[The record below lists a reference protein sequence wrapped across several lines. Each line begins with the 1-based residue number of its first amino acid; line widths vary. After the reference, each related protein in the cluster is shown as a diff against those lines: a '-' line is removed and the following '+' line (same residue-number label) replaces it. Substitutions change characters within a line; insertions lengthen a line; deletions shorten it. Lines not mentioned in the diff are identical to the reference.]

1 MKYRKPWTMLTVAV
15 VALSAVSVVCFA
27 SEEAVKPMQ
36 TKGEIV
42 SVDQTAG
49 SLTVKEANLAPTPSV
64 AQPVSFV
71 VDSKTVISK
80 DKQALKLGDL
90 KAGDLVTVEYST
102 TPDNK
107 ALASSVAVETKET
120 STATP

>member
-1 MKYRKPWTMLTVAV
+1 MKNRKPWTMLAAV
-15 VALSAVSVVCFA
+15 VALSAVSAVCLA

-36 TKGEIV
+36 TKGEII

-49 SLTVKEANLAPTPSV
+49 LLTVREAGQASPVAVVQPT
-64 AQPVSFV
+64 SFV

-90 KAGDLVTVEYST
+90 KAGDSVTVEYST

-107 ALASSVAVETKET
+107 ALASFVAVETKAA
-120 STATP
+120 STVTP

>member
-1 MKYRKPWTMLTVAV
+1 MKNRKPWTMLAAMVALG
-15 VALSAVSVVCFA
+15 ALSAVCLA

-49 SLTVKEANLAPTPSV
+49 SLTVKEVSATS
-64 AQPVSFV
+64 QPASFV

-90 KAGDLVTVEYST
+90 KAGDLVAVEYST

-107 ALASSVAVETKET
+107 SRASSITIETKAV